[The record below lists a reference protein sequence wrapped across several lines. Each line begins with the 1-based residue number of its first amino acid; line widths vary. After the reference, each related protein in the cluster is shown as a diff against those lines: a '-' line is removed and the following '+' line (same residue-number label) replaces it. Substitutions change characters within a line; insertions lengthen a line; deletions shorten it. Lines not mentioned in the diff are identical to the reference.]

1 MNEEE
6 IQRLL
11 ENMPDEELI
20 RLSPLGMTKNRSP
33 HQRQADFLKLQCEE
47 ALFGGAAG
55 GGKTAAL
62 LLWLAQGV
70 DVPGYSGIF
79 FRRTYAQLTKSNDSP
94 LTKSHELYKPLG
106 GKYRAS
112 EYRWTFPTGATI
124 EFGHLQHEL
133 SVMDYQGPAY
143 HRVAFD
149 ELTQFSETQYTYLFS
164 RMRMRKDF
172 PVRMGVRAAS
182 NPGGPGHTWVKARF
196 ITSEAERSIQA
207 LSPFEPSPSG
217 LIFWP
222 SENRAFVPARVADNP
237 SLDVEDYIKRMQTN
251 LPLVLRQR
259 LLNGDWSIVENAI
272 IRLDWLRYYTTQGDI
287 IKAHDADGKER
298 WQVDQRQCQRFA
310 TIDTAGTSAQKAA
323 EKRGK
328 PASWSV
334 CQIWDYWPQ
343 TKFLFLRYVWRDRVA
358 WEGLKSGV
366 RHTLNQWRPNRVLIE
381 NAHHGPPLKA
391 ELTGFTTELISTF
404 PGRTSE
410 SGRPGKVERATDLLN
425 KLEHGQVFLP
435 KFNNSWLSDL
445 EAEWLSWT
453 GLDDETSDQIDA
465 AAYAARHAAK
475 SANVSWGVITSK
487 GDRYRPSAT
496 GGGW

>member
-1 MNEEE
+1 
-6 IQRLL
+6 
-11 ENMPDEELI
+11 
-20 RLSPLGMTKNRSP
+20 MTKTQSP
-33 HQRQADFLKLQCEE
+33 HPRQADFLSLNCEE

-55 GGKTAAL
+55 GGKTLSL

-70 DVPGYSGIF
+70 EVPGYSGIF
-79 FRRTYAQLTKSNDSP
+79 FRRTYAQLVKSNDSP
-94 LTKSHELYKPLG
+94 LTKSHELFKPLG
-106 GKYRAS
+106 GKFKAS
-112 EYRWTFPTGATI
+112 EYRWTFPSGATI
-124 EFGHLQHEL
+124 EFGHLQHEM

-149 ELTQFSETQYTYLFS
+149 ELTQFSEAQYTYLFS

-207 LSPFEPSPSG
+207 LRPFEPSPPG
-217 LIFWP
+217 LVFWP
-222 SENRAFVPARVADNP
+222 AEDRAFVPARVADNP
-237 SLDVEDYIKRMQTN
+237 SLDVDDYIKRMQSN

-259 LLNGDWSIVENAI
+259 LLNGDWSIVEDAI
-272 IRLDWLRYYTTQGDI
+272 IRLDWLRYYSTQGDML
-287 IKAHDADGKER
+287 KAHDADGKER
-298 WQVDQRQCQRFA
+298 WSVDQRQCQRFA

-343 TKFLFLRYVWRDRVA
+343 TKFLFLRHVWRDRVA

-366 RHTLNQWRPNRVLIE
+366 RHTLNQWKPSRVLIE
-381 NAHHGPPLKA
+381 NAHHGPPLKD
-391 ELTGFTTELISTF
+391 ELKAFTTELISTY
-404 PGRTSE
+404 PGRNSE

-425 KLEHGQVFLP
+425 KLEKGQVFLP
-435 KFNNSWLSDL
+435 KFNNSWLSEL

-475 SANVSWGVITSK
+475 NASASWGVITSK
-487 GDRYRPSAT
+487 GDRFHPSAV